1 MKILYGVQGTG
12 NGHVTRARA
21 LNKHF
26 KRLGVEVEFLFSG
39 RERHK
44 YFDMDEFGEDW
55 RCMQGLTF
63 SYSAGRIKILSTL
76 LDNSISTFFDE
87 IKSLDLTPYNLVITD
102 FEPVSA
108 WAAKRQNKPCIGIG
122 HQYAFRHPVPK
133 EGGNLVSELVMR
145 FFAPAKHRLG
155 LHWHHFNAPILP
167 PIAEIH
173 AENAQVDQGKIVVY
187 LGFEEIEDIVQL
199 VEPFQSW
206 LFVIYGPFTDYE
218 SFGNIQLK
226 PLSREGFC
234 RDLVTCNGVI
244 SNAGF
249 ELASEAI
256 QLGKKLLVK
265 PLMGQME
272 QLSNAKALE
281 LLELGMTME
290 TLDRNKL
297 KSWLCDFEPR
307 QMVYPDVAAAIV
319 EWINQGNWSES
330 EKLARELWSQ
340 VSMPVSPQPT
350 STLTRSH
357 GLETAPS
364 LERA

>member
-26 KRLGVEVEFLFSG
+26 RRFGLDVDFLFSG
-39 RERHK
+39 RERNK
-44 YFDMDEFGEDW
+44 YFDMDEFGQNW
-55 RCMQGLTF
+55 RCLRGLTF
-63 SYSAGRIKILSTL
+63 SYSGGRIKVLATL
-76 LDNSISTFFDE
+76 LESRFQTFIKDV
-87 IKSLDLTPYNLVITD
+87 KSLDLSDYDLVITD

-108 WAAKRQNKPCIGIG
+108 WAARQQKKPCIGIG
-122 HQYAFRHPVPK
+122 HQYAFHYPVPK
-133 EGGNLVSELVMR
+133 AGNNILSMLLMR
-145 FFAPAKHRLG
+145 FFAPANYRLG

-173 AENAQVDQGKIVVY
+173 SETHDVDQEKIVVY

-206 LFVIYGPFTDYE
+206 LFVIYGPFTEYE

-234 RDLVTCNGVI
+234 RDLATCNGVI

-265 PLMGQME
+265 PLKGQME

-281 LLELGMTME
+281 MLQLGMTME
-290 TLDRNKL
+290 TLDHGKL
-297 KSWLCDFEPR
+297 REWLYGFTAS
-307 QMVYPDVAAAIV
+307 QMIYPDVAAAIV
-319 EWINQGNWSES
+319 EWIGVGNWSES
-330 EKLARELWSQ
+330 ENLSRTLWDSVSRLSPEGPATDIKPATKIARAL
-340 VSMPVSPQPT
+340 PI
-350 STLTRSH
+350 H
-357 GLETAPS
+357 
-364 LERA
+364 

>member
-26 KRLGVEVEFLFSG
+26 QRFGLDVDFLFSG
-39 RERHK
+39 RERRK
-44 YFDMDEFGEDW
+44 YFDMEEFGPSW

-63 SYSAGRIKILSTL
+63 SYSGGRIKILGTL
-76 LDNSISTFFDE
+76 VGNRIKTFLDE
-87 IKSLDLTPYNLVITD
+87 VKSLDLTAYDLVITD

-108 WAAKRQNKPCIGIG
+108 WAARQQKKPCIGIG
-122 HQYAFRHPVPK
+122 HQYAFRYPVPK
-133 EGGNLVSELVMR
+133 SGNNIISELLMR
-145 FFAPAKHRLG
+145 FFAPAKYRLG
-155 LHWHHFNAPILP
+155 LHWHHFNSPILP

-173 AENAQVDQGKIVVY
+173 PQVQRVDRDKIVVY

-206 LFVIYGPFTDYE
+206 LFVVYGPFTDYE

-234 RDLVTCNGVI
+234 RDLTTCNGVI

-281 LLELGMTME
+281 LLGLGMTMK
-290 TLDRNKL
+290 TLDRSKL
-297 KSWLCDFEPR
+297 QEWLSGCEPR

-319 EWINQGNWSES
+319 EWISQGEWSTS
-330 EKLARELWSQ
+330 ENLVRELWDQ
-340 VSMPVSPQPT
+340 VSSPPAAQPPDP
-350 STLTRSH
+350 
-357 GLETAPS
+357 TATVIQKS
-364 LERA
+364 AVRLERA

>member
-26 KRLGVEVEFLFSG
+26 KRIGLDVDFLFSG
-39 RERHK
+39 RDRRK
-44 YFDMDEFGEDW
+44 YFDMEEFGPDW
-55 RCMQGLTF
+55 QCMHGLTF
-63 SYSAGRIKILSTL
+63 SYSGGRIRVFGTL
-76 LDNSISTFFDE
+76 IGNRIRTFIDEVKSI
-87 IKSLDLTPYNLVITD
+87 DLTAYDLVLTD
-102 FEPVSA
+102 FEPVTA
-108 WAAKRQNKPCIGIG
+108 WAARQQKKPCIGIG
-122 HQYAFRHPVPK
+122 HQYAFRYPVPK
-133 EGGNLVSELVMR
+133 SGNNIVSELLMR
-145 FFAPAKHRLG
+145 FFAPATYRLG
-155 LHWHHFNAPILP
+155 LHWHHFNSPILP
-167 PIAEIH
+167 PIAEIPP
-173 AENAQVDQGKIVVY
+173 QGQHIDREKIVVY

-206 LFVIYGPFTDYE
+206 LFVVYGPFTDYE
-218 SFGNIQLK
+218 SFSNIQLK

-234 RDLVTCNGVI
+234 RDLTTCNGVI

-281 LLELGMTME
+281 LLGLGMTMD
-290 TLDRNKL
+290 TLDRDTL
-297 KSWLCDFEPR
+297 REWLSGFEPR
-307 QMVYPDVAAAIV
+307 QMIYPDVAAAIA
-319 EWINQGNWSES
+319 EWISKGDWSKPEN
-330 EKLARELWSQ
+330 LA
-340 VSMPVSPQPT
+340 
-350 STLTRSH
+350 STLWEQVTIPISNQPITPTPPDTR
-357 GLETAPS
+357 ENIVR

>member
-26 KRLGVEVEFLFSG
+26 RRFGLEVDFLFSG
-39 RERHK
+39 RERRK
-44 YFDMDEFGEDW
+44 YFDMEEFGQNW
-55 RCMQGLTF
+55 QCLQGLTF
-63 SYSAGRIKILSTL
+63 SYSGGRIKILGTL
-76 LDNSISTFFDE
+76 FGNRINTFLEE
-87 IKSLDLTPYNLVITD
+87 IRSLDLAAYDLVITD

-108 WAAKRQNKPCIGIG
+108 WAARRQKKPCIGIG
-122 HQYAFRHPVPK
+122 HQYAFRYTVPK
-133 EGGNLVSELVMR
+133 SGNNMVSKLLMR
-145 FFAPAKHRLG
+145 FFAPANYRLG

-173 AENAQVDQGKIVVY
+173 PEVRQIDRDKIVVY
-187 LGFEEIEDIVQL
+187 LGFEEIEDIVQF

-206 LFVIYGPFTDYE
+206 LFVVYGPFTDYE

-234 RDLVTCNGVI
+234 RDLETCNGVI

-272 QLSNAKALE
+272 QMSNAKALE
-281 LLELGMTME
+281 LLGLGMTME
-290 TLDRNKL
+290 TLDRNTL
-297 KSWLCDFEPR
+297 REWLNGFEPQ
-307 QMVYPDVAAAIV
+307 QMVYPDVAEAIV
-319 EWINQGNWSES
+319 EWISKKEWSKPEQ
-330 EKLARELWSQ
+330 LAQALWDRVTIPATKRQ
-340 VSMPVSPQPT
+340 TTPALTPT
-350 STLTRSH
+350 SKNAVR
-357 GLETAPS
+357 